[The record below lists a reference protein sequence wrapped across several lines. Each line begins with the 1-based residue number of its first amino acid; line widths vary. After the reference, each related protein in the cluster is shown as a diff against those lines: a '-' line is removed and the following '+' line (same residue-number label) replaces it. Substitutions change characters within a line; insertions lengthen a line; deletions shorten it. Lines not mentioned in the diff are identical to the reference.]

1 MRAYRD
7 GVKIPT
13 LIFVLFA
20 GSVTAAPITPDTRTM
35 ASTCAACHGTN
46 GQSAG
51 GIPTLAG
58 LPKSYFIKQMQDFK
72 SGARAATVMNRHAKG
87 YSDAQIEQLAEY
99 FTAQKRRQP
108 QP

>member
-7 GVKIPT
+7 GVKIPI
-13 LIFVLFA
+13 LVFVLST
-20 GSVTAAPITPDTRTM
+20 GSATAAPITPDTRTM

-46 GQSAG
+46 GQSGG
-51 GIPTLAG
+51 GIPALAG

-99 FTAQKRRQP
+99 FAAQKRSQP

>member
-7 GVKIPT
+7 GVKIPI
-13 LIFVLFA
+13 LVFVLFA
-20 GSVTAAPITPDTRTM
+20 GSTIAAPITPDTRTM

-46 GQSAG
+46 GQSGG

-99 FTAQKRRQP
+99 FAAQKRSQP

>member
-7 GVKIPT
+7 GVKIPL
-13 LIFVLFA
+13 LIFVLSTGGA
-20 GSVTAAPITPDTRTM
+20 TAAPITPNTRTM

-46 GQSAG
+46 GQSG
-51 GIPTLAG
+51 GLIPTLSG

-87 YSDAQIEQLAEY
+87 YSDVQIEQLAEY
-99 FTAQKRRQP
+99 FAAQQRSQP